1 MSLALKPARARSR
14 PGRPALGLLSGQGH
28 TRVEPLGGYATR
40 PPQLRVIEGPTRIL
54 IIGPDAGR
62 RATIL
67 GELAR
72 TLPESIGFQETDS
85 VCEALELAPTSRMA
99 IVTGDVGEVSAETLM
114 HMLAQRHPTLPVMI
128 LDSPSRHIVTRVAAH
143 GGAMRV

>member
-14 PGRPALGLLSGQGH
+14 PGRPVLGLLSGQGRAH
-28 TRVEPLGGYATR
+28 VEPLGGYATR

-54 IIGPDAGR
+54 IVGPDADR
-62 RATIL
+62 RAAIL
-67 GELAR
+67 DELAR
-72 TLPESIGFQETDS
+72 TLPESIGFEETDS

-99 IVTGDVGEVSAETLM
+99 IVTGDVGEVSAESLM

-128 LDSPSRHIVTRVAAH
+128 LDSPSRHVVTRVAAR
-143 GGAMRV
+143 GSAMRV